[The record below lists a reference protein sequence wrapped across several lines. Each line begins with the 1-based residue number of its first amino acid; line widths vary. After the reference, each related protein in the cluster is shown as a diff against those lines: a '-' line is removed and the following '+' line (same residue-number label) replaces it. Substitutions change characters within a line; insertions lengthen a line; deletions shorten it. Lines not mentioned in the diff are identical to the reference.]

1 MTSQPDISRGTP
13 GLADYFLAG
22 LPDRNFGLRVW
33 NSVDE
38 DKRSRY
44 KKWVKFIKQHMEA
57 IELME
62 KREKEKEIKKHI
74 CRGIKEMIKEEESKK
89 REVASSSRVPRVHS
103 LEDEEGVIDLSGAL
117 DEEDEHDENVKGDL
131 KEDGWKDDGNKSDIT
146 VEDLAQL
153 VNVLHS
159 KTVEGV
165 IACSIRAS
173 VRSNTVHTVTVRK
186 T

>member
-1 MTSQPDISRGTP
+1 MTTQQDISRGTP

-89 REVASSSRVPRVHS
+89 RELGYRESTALKMKRVSSTYRGLWMRKMNMTKMSRAISKRMA
-103 LEDEEGVIDLSGAL
+103 GKTTVISQ
-117 DEEDEHDENVKGDL
+117 
-131 KEDGWKDDGNKSDIT
+131 T
-146 VEDLAQL
+146 
-153 VNVLHS
+153 
-159 KTVEGV
+159 
-165 IACSIRAS
+165 
-173 VRSNTVHTVTVRK
+173 
-186 T
+186 